1 MTHETGHSPR
11 IPTEVP
17 AAAKKP
23 RATTPERSPS
33 LGTTDSRAADAG
45 SAGTGSAVPGAT
57 GAAWK
62 PDDDPA
68 VTPQRRAPATATLPG
83 DGAPVEP
90 APGHRPSA
98 AGESTPGATP
108 LFPDGDHDRLSQR
121 MQHAVSE
128 FVESPRRAVEEAE
141 STFDTVVDGLT
152 NALKEHRRT
161 LAAAGRDGEP
171 GTRTEELRVTLQ
183 HYRDLTERLLKV

>member
-1 MTHETGHSPR
+1 MTHDIGSTPR

-17 AAAKKP
+17 EAARKPQAAAP
-23 RATTPERSPS
+23 GRSTD
-33 LGTTDSRAADAG
+33 LGTTDSHAADAG
-45 SAGTGSAVPGAT
+45 FTGTGAKGTAR
-57 GAAWK
+57 K
-62 PDDDPA
+62 PDDAPAGKPRTKDPA
-68 VTPQRRAPATATLPG
+68 AASLHG
-83 DGAPVEP
+83 DGAPGEP
-90 APGHRPSA
+90 ASGGRPSA

-108 LFPDGDHDRLSQR
+108 LFPDGDRDQLSQR
-121 MQHAVSE
+121 LQHAVSE

-161 LAAAGRDGEP
+161 LATAGRDGEP
-171 GTRTEELRVTLQ
+171 GMRTEELRVTLQ